1 MTNGIDK
8 KALFKLKSEPYLK
21 PISNLGVG
29 FYNLDE
35 NTATLR
41 FQLSNEKGALQ
52 IHENNLIAYAYFESS
67 NGSVSDV
74 IELKV
79 EDSKKG
85 VVSLTLDKDFLQAS
99 TSTSVTGQVYIAV
112 NNVEGDPEY
121 NEVAVFQEF
130 TFEVADALINKISAP
145 TKIEAIR
152 MFDQLK
158 TRIEE
163 KVRNIEE
170 AISNGSDYVSE
181 MKSVLQNGLET
192 LNNTVETA
200 MSEINETSELTK
212 SELNRVKSETT
223 NEINTTTNNAK
234 TSVQDTASTVVNS
247 INERFS
253 DVYKQVDNKM
263 SEFNRTVQTN
273 GFVTPSKLN
282 ESLSALQWQKYKVT
296 KDDGSLSF
304 VSDFDFN
311 DLDASLAKTPHMNFI
326 VSNGL
331 NVPSNVRNYGF
342 MNSVS
347 TGNYRLLVYYPYD
360 MPNKFITNVKWGGNW
375 QGWSKSAINSDTGW
389 LPLIL
394 MNGVQPYDNN
404 AVPKYRLVQ
413 NDSVTTLV
421 LKGAVKNITNTSVVV
436 SNLPANISNLIL
448 DDRSFIQNTSIKNGV
463 ATVARWTLKPNG
475 DIELFRTSAGNASI
489 RASDYFPLDLT
500 IVL

>member
-35 NTATLR
+35 NTAILR

-52 IHENNLIAYAYFESS
+52 IHENNLTAYAYFESS

-85 VVSLTLDKDFLQAS
+85 IVSLTLDKDFLQAS

-112 NNVEGDPEY
+112 NNVEGNPEY

-192 LNNTVETA
+192 LNNTIESA
-200 MSEINETSELTK
+200 MSEINDTSELTK
-212 SELNRVKSETT
+212 SDLNRVKSEAT
-223 NEINTTTNNAK
+223 NDINVTTNNAK
-234 TSVQDTASTVVNS
+234 VSVQDTASTAVNS

-253 DVYKQVDNKM
+253 DVSKQVDSKM

-273 GFVTPSKLN
+273 GFVTPNKLN
-282 ESLSALQWQKYKVT
+282 ENLSGLQWQKYRLT
-296 KDDGSLSF
+296 DDNGWYQSISNIDL
-304 VSDFDFN
+304 N
-311 DLDASLAKTPHMNFI
+311 DENTLM
-326 VSNGL
+326 GL
-331 NVPSNVRNYGF
+331 KAGNYYF
-342 MNSVS
+342 YNSVGIVNGGIMQVLQNQGATVRKIFIYDYKNNDIYVNS
-347 TGNYRLLVYYPYD
+347 YRKLEGR
-360 MPNKFITNVKWGGNW
+360 FI
-375 QGWSKSAINSDTGW
+375 GWKKINNSFSDTGW
-389 LPLIL
+389 IPLIL
-394 MNGVQPYDNN
+394 MNGAQPYDNS
-404 AVPKYRLVQ
+404 AVPKYRLIQ

-421 LKGAVKNITNTSVVV
+421 LKGAVKNITNSPIVV
-436 SNLPANISNLIL
+436 SNLPTNISSLIM
-448 DDRSFIQNTSIKNGV
+448 DDRSFVQNTSIKSGN
-463 ATVARWTLKPNG
+463 ASIARWTLKPNG
-475 DIELFRTSAGNASI
+475 DVELFRTSTGNTTV
-489 RASDYFPLDLT
+489 RESDYFPLDLT
-500 IVL
+500 IIL